1 MESSAVTLMSAL
13 AGHAQVKPLLPAALG
28 TQPPSHHR
36 GGGTGGL
43 KSGQKVSCPGP
54 HPLFLHAA
62 VSAVRGEKGFTKQ
75 HRPVLKV
82 TFRAAPAQLAH

>member
-1 MESSAVTLMSAL
+1 M
-13 AGHAQVKPLLPAALG
+13 
-28 TQPPSHHR
+28 
-36 GGGTGGL
+36 